1 LDDQLLAD
9 VVVTQDSPA
18 GALQTQCC
26 GGELVLELLEGAE
39 VAVDGLSQLAGR
51 LAATVR
57 GEVLPEDGVVGV
69 ATKVERKVLGQRA
82 DLIRVG
88 ALLAC
93 LLHSLESSVGTLHI
107 GVVVLGVVQLHNF
120 GRDVRLQCVV
130 CVWELRQRVLSH
142 CSISPSEFVEKVL
155 IITNGRTSTFIPAWP
170 LVTNCGEK
178 PGVPQG

>member
-1 LDDQLLAD
+1 
-9 VVVTQDSPA
+9 
-18 GALQTQCC
+18 
-26 GGELVLELLEGAE
+26 
-39 VAVDGLSQLAGR
+39 
-51 LAATVR
+51 
-57 GEVLPEDGVVGV
+57 
-69 ATKVERKVLGQRA
+69 
-82 DLIRVG
+82 
-88 ALLAC
+88 LAC

-170 LVTNCGEK
+170 SVTNSAEE
-178 PGVPQG
+178 PGFPQGSDVIKKQAHSGDTAKPLATTEEFLDGRHLASCLLKALLVGQGKLHRIAILIADIHDFRNKK